1 MHQSLMTNS
10 ATQNRPEDRN
20 RFQAEYFKEYTSAE
34 AISKYTRA
42 TAGDG
47 ISYLLDHEYKDVYLR
62 AFDSLP
68 DSVKKRAIRILEFG
82 CGGGMNLLHLMS
94 VLRRQGVQIE
104 RAVGTDFSPVLI
116 EAAQRE
122 AKNFLAPGDVQR
134 LEFYQAK
141 NESLLSDLSVAL
153 KTEKSDLQGTF
164 DFIFGVNTIRYCHD
178 AGNELDC
185 AKDIFDLLVP
195 GGVCVVIDMNCRFP
209 LFRSDLK
216 NRLRGMKEEECYVA
230 SLEEYAEPFI
240 KAGFSLERKEHFCWI
255 PHSSGKLLCGIM
267 RLLSPVLNMVA
278 PSRAMRALVVARR
291 PA

>member
-1 MHQSLMTNS
+1 MTNNS
-10 ATQNRPEDRN
+10 QEDSETAH
-20 RFQAEYFKEYTSAE
+20 RFQTEYFREYTSAE

-42 TAGDG
+42 TAGRG
-47 ISYLLDHEYKDVYLR
+47 ISYLLEHDYKDVYLR
-62 AFDSLP
+62 ALDSLP
-68 DSVKKRAIRILEFG
+68 DNVKKRALCILEFG
-82 CGGGMNLLHLMS
+82 CGGGMNLLHLIS
-94 VLRRQGVQIE
+94 VLRGRGVQIE
-104 RAVGTDFSPVLI
+104 RAIGTDFSPVLI

-122 AKNFLAPGDVQR
+122 AKNLLGPNELNR

-153 KTEKSDLQGTF
+153 KREKSDLRGAF

-185 AKDIFDLLVP
+185 AKDILELLVP

-216 NRLRGMKEEECYVA
+216 NRFRRIKEEECYVA

-267 RLLSPVLNMVA
+267 RLLSPVLRIA
-278 PSRAMRALVVARR
+278 TPSRAMRALVVARK

>member
-1 MHQSLMTNS
+1 MTNNS
-10 ATQNRPEDRN
+10 REDKATADRLQ
-20 RFQAEYFKEYTSAE
+20 REYFREYTSSE

-42 TAGDG
+42 TAGYG
-47 ISYLLDHEYKDVYLR
+47 ISYLLDHDYKDVYLR

-104 RAVGTDFSPVLI
+104 RAIGTDFSPVLI
-116 EAAQRE
+116 EAAQRD
-122 AKNFLAPGDVQR
+122 AKNFLDPDDIKR
-134 LEFYQAK
+134 LEFHQAK
-141 NESLLSDLSVAL
+141 NESLLTDLSVAL
-153 KTEKSDLQGTF
+153 KKEKSDLRGAF

-185 AKDIFDLLVP
+185 AKDIFELLVP
-195 GGVCVVIDMNCRFP
+195 GGVCVVIDMNCGFP

-216 NRLRGMKEEECYVA
+216 NRLRSIKEEECYVA

-240 KAGFSLERKEHFCWI
+240 KAGFSLDRKEHFCWI

-267 RLLSPVLNMVA
+267 RLLSPVLNIVA
-278 PSRAMRALVVARR
+278 PSRAMRALVVARK

>member
-10 ATQNRPEDRN
+10 ATQNRPEDRH
-20 RFQAEYFKEYTSAE
+20 RFQAEYFREYTSAE
-34 AISKYTRA
+34 ALSKYTRA
-42 TAGDG
+42 TAGHG
-47 ISYLLDHEYKDVYLR
+47 ISYLLDHDYKDVYLC

-94 VLRRQGVQIE
+94 VLRGQGVQIG
-104 RAVGTDFSPVLI
+104 RAIGTDFSPVLI

-122 AKNFLAPGDVQR
+122 AKSFLIPDDVQR
-134 LEFYQAK
+134 LEFHQAK

-153 KTEKSDLQGTF
+153 KTEKSDLQGAF

-185 AKDIFDLLVP
+185 AKDIFELLVP

-267 RLLSPVLNMVA
+267 RLLSPVLSIVA
-278 PSRAMRALVVARR
+278 PSRAMRALVVARK

>member
-1 MHQSLMTNS
+1 
-10 ATQNRPEDRN
+10 
-20 RFQAEYFKEYTSAE
+20 
-34 AISKYTRA
+34 
-42 TAGDG
+42 
-47 ISYLLDHEYKDVYLR
+47 
-62 AFDSLP
+62 
-68 DSVKKRAIRILEFG
+68 VKKRGIRILEFG

-94 VLRRQGVQIE
+94 VLRGQGVQIE
-104 RAVGTDFSPVLI
+104 RAIGTDFSPVLI

-122 AKNFLAPGDVQR
+122 AKNFLGPEERQR
-134 LEFYQAK
+134 VDFYQAK
-141 NESLLSDLSVAL
+141 NENLVADLSAAL
-153 KTEKSDLQGTF
+153 TKERSQLQGSF

-178 AGNELDC
+178 ADNELDC
-185 AKDIFDLLVP
+185 AKNIFELLVP

-255 PHSSGKLLCGIM
+255 PHSSGQLLCGIM
-267 RLLSPVLNMVA
+267 RLLSPLLNIVA

-291 PA
+291 PV

>member
-1 MHQSLMTNS
+1 
-10 ATQNRPEDRN
+10 
-20 RFQAEYFKEYTSAE
+20 
-34 AISKYTRA
+34 
-42 TAGDG
+42 
-47 ISYLLDHEYKDVYLR
+47 
-62 AFDSLP
+62 
-68 DSVKKRAIRILEFG
+68 
-82 CGGGMNLLHLMS
+82 MNLLHLMF
-94 VLRRQGVQIE
+94 VLRGQGVRIE
-104 RAVGTDFSPVLI
+104 RAIGTDFSPVLI

-122 AKNFLAPGDVQR
+122 AKNFLSPDDIKR
-134 LEFYQAK
+134 LEFHQAK
-141 NESLLSDLSVAL
+141 NESLLTDLSVAL
-153 KTEKSDLQGTF
+153 KKEKSDLRGAF

-185 AKDIFDLLVP
+185 AKDIFELLVP
-195 GGVCVVIDMNCRFP
+195 GGICVVIDMNCGFP

-216 NRLRGMKEEECYVA
+216 NRLRRIKEEECYVA

-267 RLLSPVLNMVA
+267 RLLSPVLNIVA

>member
-1 MHQSLMTNS
+1 MYQSPMTNS
-10 ATQNRPEDRN
+10 ATHHRPEERE
-20 RFQAEYFKEYTSAE
+20 RLQSEYFKEYTSPE
-34 AISKYTRA
+34 AISKYTRG
-42 TAGDG
+42 TAGHG
-47 ISYLLDHEYKDVYLR
+47 ISYLLNHDYKNVYLH
-62 AFDSLP
+62 ALNLLP
-68 DSVKKRAIRILEFG
+68 DNVKKRALRILEFG
-82 CGGGMNLLHLMS
+82 CGGGMNLLHLIS
-94 VLRRQGVQIE
+94 VLRGEGVRIE

-122 AKNFLAPGDVQR
+122 AKNLLGPDELNR

-141 NESLLSDLSVAL
+141 NESLLGDLSVAL
-153 KTEKSDLQGTF
+153 KREKSDLQGAF

-185 AKDIFDLLVP
+185 AKDIFELLVP

-216 NRLRGMKEEECYVA
+216 NRLRKIKEEECYVA

-267 RLLSPVLNMVA
+267 RLLSPVLSIAA
-278 PSRAMRALVVARR
+278 PSRAMRALVVACK
-291 PA
+291 PV

>member
-1 MHQSLMTNS
+1 MTNNSQEDS
-10 ATQNRPEDRN
+10 ARAD
-20 RFQAEYFKEYTSAE
+20 RFQTEYFREYTSPE

-42 TAGDG
+42 TAGHG
-47 ISYLLDHEYKDVYLR
+47 ISYLLDHDYKDVYLR

-68 DSVKKRAIRILEFG
+68 DSVKKRGIRILEFG

-94 VLRRQGVQIE
+94 VLRGQGVQIE
-104 RAVGTDFSPVLI
+104 RAIGTDFSPVLI

-122 AKNFLAPGDVQR
+122 AKNFLGPEERQR
-134 LEFYQAK
+134 VDFYQAK
-141 NESLLSDLSVAL
+141 NENLVADLSAAL
-153 KTEKSDLQGTF
+153 TKERSQLQGSF

-178 AGNELDC
+178 ADNELDC
-185 AKDIFDLLVP
+185 AKNIFELLVP

-255 PHSSGKLLCGIM
+255 PHSSGQLLCGIM
-267 RLLSPVLNMVA
+267 RLLSPLLNIVA

-291 PA
+291 PI

>member
-1 MHQSLMTNS
+1 MMNNS
-10 ATQNRPEDRN
+10 QEDSANEDRL
-20 RFQAEYFKEYTSAE
+20 QTEYFREYTSPE

-42 TAGDG
+42 TAGQG
-47 ISYLLDHEYKDVYLR
+47 ISYLLDHDYKDVYLR

-68 DSVKKRAIRILEFG
+68 DSVKKRGIRILEFG

-94 VLRRQGVQIE
+94 VLRGQGVRIE
-104 RAVGTDFSPVLI
+104 RAIGTDFSPVLI

-122 AKNFLAPGDVQR
+122 AKNFLGPDDIKR
-134 LEFYQAK
+134 LEFHQAK
-141 NESLLSDLSVAL
+141 NESLLTDLSVAL
-153 KTEKSDLQGTF
+153 KKEKSDLRGVF

-185 AKDIFDLLVP
+185 AKDIFELLIP
-195 GGVCVVIDMNCRFP
+195 GGVCVVIDMNCGFP

-267 RLLSPVLNMVA
+267 RLLSPVLNIVA
-278 PSRAMRALVVARR
+278 PSRAMRALVVARK